1 MEWGSL
7 FELFGLLFWTI
18 LTYAGDH
25 DPKAM
30 KNICIEEKSYTL
42 VSEQPDPDY
51 KKWIEK
57 QYLVSC
63 QLKKKPLDLDER

>member
-1 MEWGSL
+1 
-7 FELFGLLFWTI
+7 
-18 LTYAGDH
+18 
-25 DPKAM
+25 M

-51 KKWIEK
+51 NKLIEK

-63 QLKKKPLDLDER
+63 QLKKKTFDLDER